1 MTAPST
7 DGSMTGMAAPAS
19 ALEPDA
25 AAHNAFVAGL
35 ELTGIELVKIGG
47 ERGATG
53 AATQTRFDLT
63 AGYLQDEH
71 AIYCRYDAVAHITN
85 EDGTDVGHASASVVI
100 AARVAAGAEAA
111 CIERFGG
118 TSGAFM
124 AHPYLREAIA
134 STAQRLGFP
143 GVLLPMIKSQP
154 DGPAEATGSGP
165 HAQALATSED

>member
-1 MTAPST
+1 MTAPPT
-7 DGSMTGMAAPAS
+7 DGSMTDIAAPAS

-25 AAHNAFVAGL
+25 AAYNTFVASL

-53 AATQTRFDLT
+53 VATQTRFDLT
-63 AGYLQDEH
+63 AGYMQDEN
-71 AIYCRYDAVAHITN
+71 AIHYRYDAVAHITN
-85 EDGTDVGHASASVVI
+85 EDGTDFGHAAASVVVT
-100 AARVAAGAEAA
+100 ARVAVAAEAA

-154 DGPAEATGSGP
+154 DGPAEVTGSGS
-165 HAQALATSED
+165 HAEALATSED